1 MSLGVLFPHIYNKTL
16 LLNNTYE
23 QSRPLLL
30 GKVESNLK
38 YMRHCLIFFS
48 FLNLLKRYTCL
59 LVLLGKFTH
68 SAPFSE
74 AAKLKWQVM
83 VCKGPVPPEEQLLRT
98 H

>member
-38 YMRHCLIFFS
+38 YMRHCLIFFFFFKS
-48 FLNLLKRYTCL
+48 SKEVHMFAS
-59 LVLLGKFTH
+59 VVGKIH
-68 SAPFSE
+68 SQCTI
-74 AAKLKWQVM
+74 L
-83 VCKGPVPPEEQLLRT
+83 
-98 H
+98 